1 MAHFF
6 HPYTGTP
13 LSSLEV
19 IAEGQAKIALSGGG
33 PAPDYYDL
41 DVTFD
46 PARPGSITPTDGLD
60 VGGNNRIF
68 WINGPAA
75 GASLRALTAEGN
87 DYAQRVSITK
97 VAGYYRGVPLGVRQD
112 HNKSECWAAA
122 LSAWLQVTPGRPKF
136 SKKELVDKYADL
148 EDDGLSEQALTTQI
162 VQNFGMGWWASRT
175 KSAGY
180 VDLLPSSPNR
190 ETKAQPSI
198 SYLQVRGA
206 KLPRPVCLRRRQSLP
221 SRRYCEGKQR
231 AGHQQHGS
239 LVRDGLSSSLQP
251 VLRTS
256 IVHRLGL
263 LGNNVSCATPGS
275 AMPANC
281 RTARDHTVEYRQY
294 KISADNKCAN
304 GDVAALYVNTPGSNN
319 TTNGIDALR
328 FNTSGDHNTAGGLG
342 ARSSNTTG
350 KTTPRS
356 AIRRS
361 TQIRA
366 AATISRSTP
375 ARLQP

>member
-180 VDLLPSSPNR
+180 VDLLPSHLIGRLKRSHLYLIYKSGVQSSHALCVYGVGSRYQAEGIAKGNKEP
-190 ETKAQPSI
+190 AI
-198 SYLQVRGA
+198 SSMDPWYGMA
-206 KLPRPVCLRRRQSLP
+206 YHRPFSQFYGRPLFIAWA
-221 SRRYCEGKQR
+221 Y
-231 AGHQQHGS
+231 
-239 LVRDGLSSSLQP
+239 
-251 VLRTS
+251 
-256 IVHRLGL
+256 
-263 LGNNVSCATPGS
+263 
-275 AMPANC
+275 
-281 RTARDHTVEYRQY
+281 
-294 KISADNKCAN
+294 
-304 GDVAALYVNTPGSNN
+304 
-319 TTNGIDALR
+319 
-328 FNTSGDHNTAGGLG
+328 
-342 ARSSNTTG
+342 
-350 KTTPRS
+350 
-356 AIRRS
+356 
-361 TQIRA
+361 
-366 AATISRSTP
+366 
-375 ARLQP
+375 